1 MVLRR
6 VQLLSSSSVND
17 MTDYTSPPGD
27 FRYIQGH
34 ADQHHHT
41 VHGTESSQEKYAHT
55 PPATSADLAFPP
67 WLMDMPHY
75 TGSLTRTSS
84 LSGSEYISTPPAYT
98 EPSMYHLMD
107 QALPHPAN
115 YMARNSQY
123 VNGNQEL
130 HWQPHFSGGG
140 ADSSQQPLAQ
150 FAQSVWQPSDYAA
163 PSFPSAMEYYPSP
176 PLDNTP
182 ASFSP
187 SGSAYHPPQQSSD
200 KITVKPS
207 ETNSSEFDS
216 DSEDS
221 SDESGS
227 SYSQR
232 SGSRLNSGSHQRNST
247 VAPVLKLGRWSTI
260 GDPYSH
266 PPQRH
271 YVCLIAA
278 KSGER
283 DRRCHQRFA
292 RPEHLRRHTNTVHS
306 NLRPHCCKV
315 PNCERAFSRSDNLR
329 DHYWT
334 HIERGGRTG
343 KNDKMSILELR
354 EILGRGEKRLFKKLK
369 KKLAEQQIKQVEQ
382 VKVRSKL

>member
-6 VQLLSSSSVND
+6 VQLLSSNSAND
-17 MTDYTSPPGD
+17 MTDYTFPSGV
-27 FRYIQGH
+27 FRCVQGH
-34 ADQHHHT
+34 ADQYPHPIQ
-41 VHGTESSQEKYAHT
+41 GIDSSQDNYAHT
-55 PPATSADLAFPP
+55 PPATSAELAFPP

-75 TGSLTRTSS
+75 TGSLSRTSS

-98 EPSMYHLMD
+98 ESSHMYHLMD

-115 YMARNSQY
+115 YMARDSQY
-123 VNGNQEL
+123 SNQEL
-130 HWQPHFSGGG
+130 HWQPHLSSGG
-140 ADSSQQPLAQ
+140 AHSSQQPLSR
-150 FAQSVWQPSDYAA
+150 FAQSAWQPSDYTA
-163 PSFPSAMEYYPSP
+163 PTFPSHMDYYASP
-176 PLDNTP
+176 HLDNTP
-182 ASFSP
+182 TLLSP
-187 SGSAYHPPQQSSD
+187 SGSACDLRQQSFD
-200 KITVKPS
+200 EATVKPS

-221 SDESGS
+221 SDESSS

-232 SGSRLNSGSHQRNST
+232 SGSRLDSGSHQRNPT
-247 VAPVLKLGRWSTI
+247 VAPVLRLGRWSTI

-283 DRRCHQRFA
+283 DRRCNRRFA

-306 NLRPHCCKV
+306 PLRPHCCKV
-315 PNCERAFSRSDNLR
+315 PNCGKAFSRSDNLR

-369 KKLAEQQIKQVEQ
+369 KRLADEQFKQA
-382 VKVRSKL
+382 KVRSKL